1 MTVFYWTTKGS
12 AAARPIYGL
21 HPSGSPVNGGLP
33 EGVAGV
39 EIASPP
45 SGCEFT
51 HVVDATMVPTLV
63 LDPAGDTR
71 AGAEADAAFTV
82 KAIKALAVALGT
94 HPALGLSSAE
104 LRARFLAAWK
114 TLP

>member
-21 HPSGSPVNGGLP
+21 HPSGSPVKGGLP

-51 HVVDATMVPTLV
+51 HVVDATATPTLIPDPT
-63 LDPAGDTR
+63 LDARTD
-71 AGAEADAAFTV
+71 AQAEVALNV
-82 KAIKALAVALGT
+82 KAIKAVALGLGT
-94 HPALGLSSAE
+94 HPVLGLTPAQI
-104 LRARFLAAWK
+104 RVRFLAAWR
-114 TLP
+114 TL